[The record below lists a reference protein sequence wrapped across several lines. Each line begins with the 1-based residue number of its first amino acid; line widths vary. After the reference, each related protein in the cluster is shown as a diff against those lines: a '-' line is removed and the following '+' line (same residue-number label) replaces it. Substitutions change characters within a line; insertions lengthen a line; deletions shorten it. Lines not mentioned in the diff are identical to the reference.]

1 MIREIERRR
10 SIRKYKNENVEEE
23 KIIQLLES
31 ARIAPSGDNTQPWHF
46 IVVKSEDMKKK
57 VSKACHNQQ
66 WMNAAPLFIVCVGD
80 LNSRIKGSEK
90 LSVDEYSSQEEVK
103 QVVRDT
109 AIAAE
114 HIVLEAQNLGLG
126 TCWIA
131 WFTQKDIRPVLN
143 IPEDKYVLCVITIG
157 YADEEPQPR
166 PRKRLEDIVHYEK
179 W

>member
-1 MIREIERRR
+1 M
-10 SIRKYKNENVEEE
+10 
-23 KIIQLLES
+23 
-31 ARIAPSGDNTQPWHF
+31 
-46 IVVKSEDMKKK
+46 
-57 VSKACHNQQ
+57 
-66 WMNAAPLFIVCVGD
+66 
-80 LNSRIKGSEK
+80 NSRIKGSEK